1 MTTLEKILT
10 LLDDYDSLVD
20 LIADDRMRQRIA
32 PYLNDLREAKDE
44 LAKELIEHEYKKE
57 N

>member
-32 PYLNDLREAKDE
+32 PHLDDLREAKDE
-44 LAKELIEHEYKKE
+44 LAKELIEHGCRRAE
-57 N
+57 